1 MSGGRGPSGG
11 LGSSLPRWDEV
22 LQEPRAAL
30 WAEEAVNAGGT
41 AQERGRPWPSG
52 ERTSRGRERALGHER
67 PRGHVRRGLG
77 AAQ

>member
-11 LGSSLPRWDEV
+11 LGSSPPRRDEV

-30 WAEEAVNAGGT
+30 WAEEAVNTGGT

-52 ERTSRGRERALGHER
+52 ERTSHFEGEGKTPWVTSGHE
-67 PRGHVRRGLG
+67 
-77 AAQ
+77 AT